1 MAETMENKLSQV
13 LKGSEFIVKDSLPQ
27 DVFTPEDTNEEQN
40 MVRAM
45 VKDFVN
51 NEIEPNYATLE
62 KQTNNIAKDKLAIA
76 GELGLLGAHI
86 PEEYGGMPMDTNT
99 NSVITEEIGFSGC
112 FSVAVAA
119 HTGIGM
125 LPIFYFGTE
134 EQKKK
139 YLPGLC
145 TGQLVA
151 SYCLTEPSS
160 GSDALAAKTKAM
172 PTEDGEH
179 YLITGQK
186 MWITNAGFA
195 DVFIV
200 FAQVDG
206 DKFTGFLVEK
216 GAEGLSLGA
225 EEDKLGIKGS
235 STRQV
240 FFENVKVHKS
250 AVLGEIGKGHLIAF
264 NVLNIGRFKLGMMAL
279 GAAKR
284 NMRTAVHYSNERQQ
298 FKQAISNFGAIQYKL
313 AEQAIRIFVT
323 ESALY
328 RTSMMIQ
335 DKAKTLWDGGMTYAE
350 AKLQSAEEYAVECAM
365 LKVLGSEMLDY
376 VVDETVQIHGGYGF
390 SEEYEAARHY
400 RDARINRIFEG
411 TNEINR
417 LLAVAMT
424 LKRAMKG
431 HIDLVGPAWEVQKE
445 LTSMPMASKA
455 EGAFGVEVDTV
466 KNLKKILL
474 IVAGGAAKAQMDG
487 NLDLKDEQEV
497 TMNIA
502 DIMIDVFTC
511 ESTLLRV
518 QKLADKGGDVTIQ
531 KYKLEVFLFDA
542 VDRIA
547 KNAKD
552 ALCSFADG
560 DPLRMMLLGIKRY
573 AKYKNV
579 NVKAARRA
587 IAKPIIEANE
597 YC

>member
-51 NEIEPNYATLE
+51 NEIEPNYAALE

-160 GSDALAAKTKAM
+160 GSDALAAKTKAI

-264 NVLNIGRFKLGMMAL
+264 NVLNIGRFKLGLMAL

-284 NMRTAVHYSNERQQ
+284 NMKTAVEYSNERHQ

-313 AEQAIRIFVT
+313 AEQAVRIFAT

-335 DKAKTLWDGGMTYAE
+335 DKAKALWDGGMTYAE

-518 QKLADKGGDVTIQ
+518 QKLADKGGDVSIQ
-531 KYKLEVFLFDA
+531 KHKLEVLLFDA